1 MIEKMKKLSL
11 LLRSDDRS
19 VILRPLQDLG
29 VLHIEFGK
37 DSQRL
42 EVLLLKENITKLER
56 THAFIKALTDE
67 AHNTFHQESIDD
79 LDPVIDVVD
88 KTNVELQDLHA
99 QGEKLA
105 KELASQEIWG
115 DYDAEKLAALEATGL
130 HCRFA
135 SALIAEY
142 EAVADEPT
150 FIEVAR
156 DASHVFYV
164 SLTEQGKEPVALV
177 GQEVFLAGSLTQ
189 LKAKVLAIH
198 EAIEKRRKA
207 LLSYGRYLDEITKG
221 IKTYQDRLAYALA
234 NNSLVEVADGKALL
248 LQGWFP
254 VKREADVKAFL
265 EASTCAYLI
274 ENPTHEDSPP
284 IAMRNGKLASLFEPI
299 TKVYSLPNYHEADT
313 TAFLGPFFALFVGL
327 CLADVGYGF
336 LMLIATVSAFFAL
349 KGDMKKIAG
358 LGIILSLTTI
368 LGGVLLGDMFG
379 IQADSSVY
387 PSFLKSFASF
397 GSMDQAMRLPILLGI
412 VQVLI
417 GHLLRSYNGFRNNG
431 LQGAL
436 KPLGTAC
443 LVVFAAI
450 GILQMGYFGDG
461 PHLMVG
467 PIPIGPWIY
476 AIPNLAL
483 VTKVLAIVGLVLVLF
498 FNGVEH
504 HVKFYLRPAH
514 GLWELFEFFSQI
526 LGDFLSYLRLFAL
539 GLAGGLLA
547 MSFNTIG
554 LMVLG
559 KGDNPLLWLALVV
572 VLLLGHSINLGLALI
587 ASFVHPVRLTF
598 VEFYKAIGFKGGGV
612 SYSPFRMQAKSNQN

>member
-11 LLRSDDRS
+11 LLRSDDRN

-29 VLHIEFGK
+29 VVHVEFGK
-37 DSQRL
+37 DTQRL

-56 THAFIKALTDE
+56 IYSFIKALTAE
-67 AHNTFHQESIDD
+67 EHTTFHQEATED
-79 LDPVIDVVD
+79 LDAILDVIE
-88 KTNVELQDLHA
+88 KTNVEIEDLKA

-105 KELASQEIWG
+105 KEIAAQEIWG
-115 DYDAEKLAALEATGL
+115 DYDASKLAALEGSGL

-135 SALIAEY
+135 TALIAEY
-142 EAVADEPT
+142 ETVSKEPS
-150 FIEVAR
+150 FVEVTR
-156 DASHVFYV
+156 DASHVYYV
-164 SLTEQGKEPVALV
+164 ALNKKGEEVTLV

-189 LKAKVLAIH
+189 LKAKALGLH
-198 EAIEKRRKA
+198 EDIMKRRKT
-207 LLSYGRYLDEITKG
+207 LLSYGRYLDAISQG
-221 IKTYQDRLAYALA
+221 IKSYQDRLAYALA

-254 VKREADVKAFL
+254 VKKETEVKAFL
-265 EASTCAYLI
+265 EASTCAFLI
-274 ENPTHEDSPP
+274 ETPTHKDSPP
-284 IAMRNGKLASLFEPI
+284 IAMKNGKLATLFEPI

-336 LMLIATVSAFFAL
+336 LMLIATVTAFFVVKGEL
-349 KGDMKKIAG
+349 KKFAG
-358 LGIILSLTTI
+358 LGIVLSLTTI
-368 LGGVLLGDMFG
+368 LGGILLGDMFG

-431 LQGAL
+431 IQGAL

-476 AIPNLAL
+476 AIPNLPL
-483 VTKVLAIVGLVLVLF
+483 VTQILAIVGIVLVLF

-612 SYSPFRMQAKSNQN
+612 SYSPFRMQTKSHQN